1 MARTQIERV
10 GGRKSMDGFMW
21 YLRTKIIFGAGRID
35 AVGAEARAL
44 GSKALLVTGRSSMR
58 KLGILD
64 RVTSSLERAGVAAVV
79 FDEIEPNPRAATID
93 RGAGKARE
101 AGCDLVIGLGGGSS
115 MDGAKAIAASA
126 VSGQAIWKHIATWLP
141 DQVPS
146 TEALPILLIPTIAA
160 TGSEANGGAVITNWD
175 THEKAVLWGYHLF
188 PATSIVDP
196 ELTFSV
202 PPHLTGDGGID
213 IICHVLETYFT
224 SPTHAPLSNRF
235 SEGVVRTVMEYLP
248 RAMEKGDDLEAR
260 SNLSWCSTVALCG
273 IIGSPRKGAAPI
285 HVLQHSLS
293 GHYDIS
299 HGRGLAILLP
309 VVMEYTAETAP
320 ERYARLGQEIF
331 GIRDEGRPPKAGA
344 EACIEALRKWMR
356 TVKMETRLS
365 DCGIDDSKF
374 EVMAEDATRVYGG
387 REGFIQNPRPLGREG
402 IVEIYRRAL

>member
-1 MARTQIERV
+1 
-10 GGRKSMDGFMW
+10 MDGFMW
-21 YLRTKIIFGAGRID
+21 HLRTRIIFGAGKID
-35 AVGAEARAL
+35 AVGAEAKAL
-44 GSKALLVTGRSSMR
+44 GRKALLVTGKSSMR
-58 KLGILD
+58 RLGILD
-64 RVTSSLERAGVAAVV
+64 RVTSSLEGAGIEPVV
-79 FDEIEPNPRAATID
+79 FEEVEPNPRAATID
-93 RGAGKARE
+93 RGARKAKE
-101 AGCDLVIGLGGGSS
+101 AGCDFVIGLGGGSP
-115 MDGAKAIAASA
+115 MDAAKAIAASA
-126 VSGQAIWKHIATWLP
+126 VSGQPIWKHIATWLP
-141 DQVPS
+141 DHVRS
-146 TEALPILLIPTIAA
+146 TEALPILLVPTIAA

-175 THEKAVLWGYHLF
+175 THEKAVLWGYHLYA
-188 PATSIVDP
+188 ATSIVDP

-213 IICHVLETYFT
+213 IICHALETYFT
-224 SPTHAPLSNRF
+224 SPTHVPLSDRI
-235 SEGVVRTVMEYLP
+235 SEGVVRTVMEYLR

-320 ERYARLGQEIF
+320 ERYARLGREIF
-331 GIRDEGRPPKAGA
+331 GIREEGLTPKAQA
-344 EACIEALRKWMR
+344 QACVEALREWMR

-387 REGFIQNPRPLGREG
+387 GEGFIQNLRPLGRQG